1 MQNYDI
7 LTNESRH
14 GGGELKKN
22 KITWGKNEPV
32 QSRPPPLAQA
42 SPPPI
47 LEKENLQCKK
57 MSNSKI
63 QIIKIKKLVAKNSN
77 VPISIFLQAD
87 CTKL

>member
-42 SPPPI
+42 SPPPYI
-47 LEKENLQCKK
+47 GKGKFTVQKDVK
-57 MSNSKI
+57 
-63 QIIKIKKLVAKNSN
+63 
-77 VPISIFLQAD
+77 
-87 CTKL
+87 